1 MSVRS
6 ISEIGIESVDA
17 RRFETLPEKHLGC
30 GTDTRPCDCN
40 KPLAVFVS
48 LLGSILCIQR

>member
-1 MSVRS
+1 MNVRS
-6 ISEIGIESVDA
+6 ISEIGIEPVDA